1 MSRKELENKWQKN
14 WRDKDVYST
23 PENPEEPKYILAMFP
38 YPSGKLHMGHVR
50 NYTLSDAYTRFQR
63 LLGSDVLY
71 PIGWDSFG
79 LPAENAAK
87 QRDKNPRDWIDS
99 CVSTMKSQ
107 LKPLGIS
114 YDWNTEFRT
123 SNKTAYQW
131 SQWLFKELY
140 DNGLVDRRSAELNW
154 CPDCQT
160 VLADAQVEGYED
172 LCWRCDTQVVQKERN
187 QWYVKTSEFAD
198 ELYEYIEELDW
209 PTDVKKQQ
217 KNWIGKDGDN
227 LQDWLVSRQRYWG
240 TPIPM
245 VECQS
250 CGYVPVEEDN
260 LPVELPESFVS
271 TSGNP
276 LESIDE
282 FSNTVCPSCG
292 EKARRETDTMD
303 TFVDSSWYFL
313 QFASKDDENPF
324 ISNNPWMP
332 VDEYIG
338 GIEHATTHLIYARF
352 IMHAMRDIG
361 YTEVAE
367 PFESLTTQGMVL
379 LNGEKMSKSKG
390 NVVEPESIIEEYGAD
405 TARWFICEAAAPE
418 SDFNWNDSEVESVH
432 KFISEILNI
441 PNITVEDSY
450 HKSEKYLI
458 DILNSVTDKV
468 YDAYQN
474 LRFNQATTLIRR
486 FVAELNRYK
495 HYRGLSEETLDTIKN
510 RLSIV
515 ISPIIPHIAEEINEE
530 ALVAVSEWQESNEY
544 VEYTSQYIENTR
556 DDLNEILSFVE
567 LEPNTIE
574 ITVSKPWKYK
584 AVEIANKEKIPIDK
598 AMQNQEIREKGDEA
612 VRLINNELER
622 EDWYLSRDEEINLLE
637 NISWILEQEYNCE
650 VVLKK
655 EENADKSVTSVPRR
669 PNINLTK

>member
-1 MSRKELENKWQKN
+1 
-14 WRDKDVYST
+14 
-23 PENPEEPKYILAMFP
+23 
-38 YPSGKLHMGHVR
+38 
-50 NYTLSDAYTRFQR
+50 
-63 LLGSDVLY
+63 
-71 PIGWDSFG
+71 
-79 LPAENAAK
+79 
-87 QRDKNPRDWIDS
+87 
-99 CVSTMKSQ
+99 
-107 LKPLGIS
+107 
-114 YDWNTEFRT
+114 
-123 SNKTAYQW
+123 
-131 SQWLFKELY
+131 
-140 DNGLVDRRSAELNW
+140 
-154 CPDCQT
+154 
-160 VLADAQVEGYED
+160 
-172 LCWRCDTQVVQKERN
+172 
-187 QWYVKTSEFAD
+187 
-198 ELYEYIEELDW
+198 
-209 PTDVKKQQ
+209 
-217 KNWIGKDGDN
+217 
-227 LQDWLVSRQRYWG
+227 
-240 TPIPM
+240 
-245 VECQS
+245 
-250 CGYVPVEEDN
+250 
-260 LPVELPESFVS
+260 
-271 TSGNP
+271 
-276 LESIDE
+276 
-282 FSNTVCPSCG
+282 
-292 EKARRETDTMD
+292 
-303 TFVDSSWYFL
+303 
-313 QFASKDDENPF
+313 
-324 ISNNPWMP
+324 
-332 VDEYIG
+332 
-338 GIEHATTHLIYARF
+338 
-352 IMHAMRDIG
+352 MHAMRDIG